1 MVRAITQNIGISVET
16 FFQEKQS
23 KPDLDFYVYSYRITI
38 KNESDYTVQLLSRYW
53 EIFDAIM
60 EKRIVEGDGVVGE
73 QPVLSPGQSYQYV
86 SYCQLK
92 TDAGRMKGYYTFNR
106 QEDDSQF
113 DAIIPEFTLL
123 PEYRKN

>member
-1 MVRAITQNIGISVET
+1 MVKAITQNIGISVET
-16 FFQEKQS
+16 FFQENQS

-73 QPVLSPGQSYQYV
+73 QPIISPGQSFQYI

-92 TDAGRMKGYYTFNR
+92 TDAGRMKGHYTFER
-106 QEDDSQF
+106 HVDSKRF
-113 DAIIPEFTLL
+113 DAVIPEFTLL
-123 PEYRKN
+123 PEFRRN

>member
-1 MVRAITQNIGISVET
+1 MVKAITQNIGISVET
-16 FFQEKQS
+16 FFQENQS

-53 EIFDAIM
+53 EIFDTIM

-73 QPVLSPGQSYQYV
+73 QPILSPGQSYHYV

-92 TDAGRMKGYYTFNR
+92 TEVGKMKGYYTFNR
-106 QEDDSQF
+106 QLDDSLFQ
-113 DAIIPEFTLL
+113 AVIPEFTLL